1 MKNETG
7 NGDQT
12 GAKPQGPADKTQAA
26 NAVAERNAATAVAG
40 EVIFNT
46 TAGKLQVYDGGN
58 WLDLH

>member
-26 NAVAERNAATAVAG
+26 NAVAERNAATADGTGIGARG
-40 EVIFNT
+40 
-46 TAGKLQVYDGGN
+46 TAGAGGGATN
-58 WLDLH
+58 A